1 MELMKGIKEE
11 RKPFVEIVTLSE
23 DEMRLLKS
31 IMRKD
36 KFNMIIKPLDDIFE
50 EYRDYFKDDLK
61 IKTWQWHEWGDV
73 ITLYSFNEAVAMKEY
88 ILEYIN
94 IDGEKHKPRHT
105 ILLVSPFK
113 LLLKYPERVPPI
125 DKFYEDEPVAY
136 AFLSD
141 EKLTDR
147 FKKDIKRRMEFEVYY
162 GMELKYG

>member
-1 MELMKGIKEE
+1 MDLTKGIKEE
-11 RKPFVEIVTLSE
+11 RKPFAEIVTLSE

-36 KFNMIIKPLDDIFE
+36 NFNMIIKPLDDIFE

-88 ILEYIN
+88 ILEYI
-94 IDGEKHKPRHT
+94 IVDGEKQKPRHT
-105 ILLVSPFK
+105 ILLVNPFS
-113 LLLKYPERVPPI
+113 LLLKDPERVPPI
-125 DKFYEDEPVAY
+125 DKFYDDEPVAY
-136 AFLSD
+136 AFLGD

-147 FKKDIKRRMEFEVYY
+147 FKKDIKRRIEFEVYY
-162 GMELKYG
+162 GMELRYG